1 MTSLNNKR
9 LRAVV
14 TALGA
19 TLLAATLGAPAAMAA
34 TPASTGITLPA
45 GFSASVFATNPSAT
59 VTGPDDI
66 VTVGHH
72 IFVGYQNGVGSQGEP
87 APSGQTKSTLV
98 EYDTHGHQL
107 GSWNLTG
114 KIDGMGA
121 DPSRGRV
128 IVTVN
133 EDGNSSLYTVT
144 PRESGEDDHGSVVQH
159 FQYNAAQLTHGGGTD
174 SVVVRNG
181 TIFITASAPAANAD
195 GTTFSKPALYKATL
209 DDGKVDLTSVLQ
221 DNSVAT
227 DSVTGK
233 QVTLNLSDPDS
244 SEVVP
249 HSVPRF
255 GGDLLLDGQGDSQL
269 VFLSHPGQHSQH
281 ATVLNVNTTV
291 DDSSFASS
299 THGTLYVVDSAKNRI
314 IAITGKFQRGQ
325 AFSSVPSG
333 SPTPTVLG
341 SLDLRTGT
349 VSTFGT
355 GFGSPKG
362 LLFVPSSDDD

>member
-34 TPASTGITLPA
+34 APASAGITLPA
-45 GFSASVFATNPSAT
+45 GFSATVFATNPSTA

-66 VTVGHH
+66 VTVGQH
-72 IFVGYQNGVGSQGEP
+72 IFVGYQNGVGPQGEP

-144 PRESGEDDHGSVVQH
+144 PEESGDHANSRNDDGHGSAVQH
-159 FQYNAAQLTHGGGTD
+159 FSYNATQLSHGGGTD

-181 TIFITASAPAANAD
+181 T
-195 GTTFSKPALYKATL
+195 
-209 DDGKVDLTSVLQ
+209 
-221 DNSVAT
+221 
-227 DSVTGK
+227 
-233 QVTLNLSDPDS
+233 
-244 SEVVP
+244 
-249 HSVPRF
+249 
-255 GGDLLLDGQGDSQL
+255 
-269 VFLSHPGQHSQH
+269 
-281 ATVLNVNTTV
+281 
-291 DDSSFASS
+291 
-299 THGTLYVVDSAKNRI
+299 
-314 IAITGKFQRGQ
+314 
-325 AFSSVPSG
+325 
-333 SPTPTVLG
+333 
-341 SLDLRTGT
+341 
-349 VSTFGT
+349 
-355 GFGSPKG
+355 
-362 LLFVPSSDDD
+362 